1 LSKLTLIE
9 PTGRRI
15 NDPSLD
21 TVRQI
26 ILSPPAGYWYETI
39 GVAAL
44 ERYDGPSKKR
54 LMVLPS
60 EQHGF
65 YLKYSDE
72 AKQVWLSLEDPG
84 KLTEVIECADKWYAS
99 VGLFLPKE
107 KAWLAIKEFYETGN
121 RSEEI
126 TWIDPAEIP
135 EGGSS

>member
-1 LSKLTLIE
+1 LSKLILIE

-15 NDPSLD
+15 TDPSLD
-21 TVRQI
+21 AVRQM

-39 GVAAL
+39 GVAIL
-44 ERYDGPSKKR
+44 ERFDGTSKKR

-60 EQHGF
+60 EKHGI

-72 AKQVWLSLEDPG
+72 AKQVWLSLEDRG
-84 KLTEVIECADKWYAS
+84 KLTEVVECADEWYTS

-107 KAWLAIKEFYETGN
+107 KAWVAIREFCRTGN
-121 RSEEI
+121 RTVEI